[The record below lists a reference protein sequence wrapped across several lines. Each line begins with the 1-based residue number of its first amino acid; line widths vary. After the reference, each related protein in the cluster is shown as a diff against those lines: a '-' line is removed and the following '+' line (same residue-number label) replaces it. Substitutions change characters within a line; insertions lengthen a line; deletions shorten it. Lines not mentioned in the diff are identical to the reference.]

1 MKRCL
6 SAAPPGP
13 AGAAEL
19 LRPLTRRRRGS
30 HSRQREQPPARA
42 AILCGDTDKQLT
54 RKWRPLEQPPSWAA
68 AVPAHS
74 RPQTRASPATLA
86 FLTFPK
92 ALSAS
97 PGPGGYQ
104 GQGKR
109 QEKGGEGKGA
119 GDRGWGGEGG
129 SARDRASLRV
139 TTAAAAPARCFPPP
153 PP

>member
-1 MKRCL
+1 M
-6 SAAPPGP
+6 AA
-13 AGAAEL
+13 
-19 LRPLTRRRRGS
+19 TR
-30 HSRQREQPPARA
+30 AA
-42 AILCGDTDKQLT
+42 AILGGSCSST
-54 RKWRPLEQPPSWAA
+54 RSL
-68 AVPAHS
+68 PAPHH
-74 RPQTRASPATLA
+74 SPAIPA

-109 QEKGGEGKGA
+109 QEKGREGKGA

-139 TTAAAAPARCFPPP
+139 TTAGAATAQHFPPP

>member
-1 MKRCL
+1 MAATSGSRHFKRRL
-6 SAAPPGP
+6 QQYPFSPGP
-13 AGAAEL
+13 
-19 LRPLTRRRRGS
+19 RPF
-30 HSRQREQPPARA
+30 
-42 AILCGDTDKQLT
+42 
-54 RKWRPLEQPPSWAA
+54 
-68 AVPAHS
+68 
-74 RPQTRASPATLA
+74 SPATPA

-119 GDRGWGGEGG
+119 GERGWGGEGG

-139 TTAAAAPARCFPPP
+139 TTAGAATARHFPLPPP
-153 PP
+153 